1 MGRPNKHGITA
12 AHFLGVLVL
21 GVAVL
26 TVSAYGEASNLVH
39 AKEQPSSHSHLQP
52 SNQTTKSFIVDSDG
66 DEDDVRLG
74 DGQCGTKLVEDR
86 TEVCTLRAAIQEA
99 HVSTGVV
106 KITSESRTIQLVK
119 PLPTIQ
125 NPLEFNLNGTTI
137 DGSRS
142 NTPTSVLHINS

>member
-1 MGRPNKHGITA
+1 MGRPNKHGIIA
-12 AHFLGVLVL
+12 APFLGVLVL
-21 GVAVL
+21 RVAVL
-26 TVSAYGEASNLVH
+26 TVSAYGEAANLVH
-39 AKEQPSSHSHLQP
+39 AKEQSSSHSHLQP

-86 TEVCTLRAAIQEA
+86 TEVCTLRAAIQKA